1 MKRIENMDQNIKAIE
16 DALKKSLTIEF
27 IQIEDQGHLHKGH
40 KAANEGLMHL
50 KACIVSDDFLG
61 LNSIKRHQKVYGAL
75 AKFLENRLHALS
87 LETYSVKEYHQR
99 D

>member
-1 MKRIENMDQNIKAIE
+1 MNQSIKAIE
-16 DALKKSLTIEF
+16 DALKRSLTIEF

-50 KACIVSDDFLG
+50 KACIVSDDFLD
-61 LNSIKRHQKVYGAL
+61 LNSIKRHQKVYDIL
-75 AKFLENRLHALS
+75 AKFLESRLHALS
-87 LETYSVKEYHQR
+87 LETYTSKEYYQR

>member
-1 MKRIENMDQNIKAIE
+1 MDQSIKAIE
-16 DALKKSLTIEF
+16 DVLKRSLTIEF

-50 KACIVSDDFLG
+50 KACIVSDDFLD
-61 LNSIKRHQKVYGAL
+61 LNSIKRHQKVYDIL
-75 AKFLENRLHALS
+75 AKFLESRLHALS
-87 LETYSVKEYHQR
+87 LETYTAKEYKQR

>member
-1 MKRIENMDQNIKAIE
+1 MDQSIKAIE
-16 DALKKSLTIEF
+16 DVLKRSLSIEF

-50 KACIVSDDFLG
+50 KACIVSDDFLD
-61 LNSIKRHQKVYGAL
+61 LNSIKRHQKVSDIL
-75 AKFLENRLHALS
+75 AKFLESRLHALS
-87 LETYSVKEYHQR
+87 LETYTSKEYYQR

>member
-40 KAANEGLMHL
+40 KAANEGL

-61 LNSIKRHQKVYGAL
+61 LNSIKRHQKVYVIL

>member
-1 MKRIENMDQNIKAIE
+1 MDQSIKAIE
-16 DALKKSLTIEF
+16 DVLKRSLSIEF

-50 KACIVSDDFLG
+50 KACIVSDDFLD
-61 LNSIKRHQKVYGAL
+61 LNSIKRHQKVYDILG
-75 AKFLENRLHALS
+75 KFLESRLHALS
-87 LETYSVKEYHQR
+87 LETYTSKEYYQR

>member
-1 MKRIENMDQNIKAIE
+1 MDQSIEAIE
-16 DALKKSLTIEF
+16 DILKKSLTIEF

-50 KACIVSDDFLG
+50 KACIVSDDFLD
-61 LNSIKRHQKVYGAL
+61 LNSIKRHQKVYDIL
-75 AKFLENRLHALS
+75 AKFLESRLHALS
-87 LETYSVKEYHQR
+87 LETYTSKEYYQR

>member
-1 MKRIENMDQNIKAIE
+1 MDQSIKAIE
-16 DALKKSLTIEF
+16 DVLKRSLSIEF

-50 KACIVSDDFLG
+50 KACIVSDDFLD
-61 LNSIKRHQKVYGAL
+61 LNSIKRHQKVYDIL
-75 AKFLENRLHALS
+75 SKFLESRLHALS
-87 LETYSVKEYHQR
+87 LETYTSKEYYQR